1 MKDLSQEAIED
12 GKHVIADFVC
22 PTPKTR
28 SDFGADYLIWVDTI
42 KSGRF
47 EDTNKM
53 FEPPKNPDFI
63 CRHFDAQMWSYL
75 ILQEVRDKIQEEKEK

>member
-1 MKDLSQEAIED
+1 MNTIEA
-12 GKHVIADFVC
+12 
-22 PTPKTR
+22 
-28 SDFGADYLIWVDTI
+28 
-42 KSGRF
+42 GRF

-53 FEPPKNPDFI
+53 FEPPENPDFI